1 MVDSAPAP
9 ARQATQ
15 AAPRVPRQTDIS
27 ERRRTIVMLAL
38 ALGGFGIGITEF
50 VSMGLLSMIAD
61 DFGISEDRAGNII
74 AAYAMGVVVG
84 APLVATLTGHIP
96 RRRLVIVLM
105 AAFVVGNGLSALAH
119 SYHLLLGA
127 RFLAG
132 LPHGAYFS
140 VAGLSAASMAAD
152 GKRGRAIAFL
162 GYGFAIATV
171 AGVPA
176 AQALGA
182 HVGWQWAYAL
192 VTAIG
197 VVTFVSLVGLMPH
210 MVRMKPTSPIT
221 ELKAFTRPQ
230 VLLTLAVGVVGFG
243 GMFAVYTYIS
253 WTMTEHAGVPERL
266 MWVVLMAYGVG
277 MLIGNGLGGRL
288 SDRNVEFAIAFAL
301 VMIVVTLVSFY
312 FTSAHPWLGTIN
324 FGLIGMFGSTLV
336 PALQIRLMDTAG
348 DAQTL
353 AAALNHS
360 ALNLANAGGAALG
373 GAVIAR
379 GFGYQAPALAGAAM
393 AAVAIMVFVP
403 ASLARRRAERA
414 GR

>member
-1 MVDSAPAP
+1 
-9 ARQATQ
+9 
-15 AAPRVPRQTDIS
+15 
-27 ERRRTIVMLAL
+27 MLAL

-50 VSMGLLSMIAD
+50 VSMGLLSMIAG
-61 DFGISEDRAGNII
+61 DFHISEDQAGGII
-74 AAYAMGVVVG
+74 AAYAMGVVIG
-84 APLVATLTGHIP
+84 APLVAVLTGHIP
-96 RRRLVIVLM
+96 RRRLLIILM
-105 AAFVVGNGLSALAH
+105 AAFVAGNGLSALAG

-140 VAGLSAASMAAD
+140 VSGLAAASMVAD

-182 HVGWQWAYAL
+182 AFGWQWAYVIVTVIGVATLAAL
-192 VTAIG
+192 V
-197 VVTFVSLVGLMPH
+197 LLMPH
-210 MVRMKPTSPIT
+210 MTRMKPTSPMT
-221 ELKAFTRPQ
+221 ELSAFTRPQ
-230 VLLTLAVGVVGFG
+230 VLLTLLTGVVGFG

-253 WTMTEHAGVPERL
+253 WTMTDHAHLPESL
-266 MWVVLMAYGVG
+266 MWIVLMAYGIG
-277 MLIGNGLGGRL
+277 MLIGNGVGGRL
-288 SDRNVEFAIAFAL
+288 ADINVERAIIFSLAMIAL
-301 VMIVVTLVSFY
+301 MLVGFY
-312 FTSAHPWLGTIN
+312 FTSSNAILGTLN
-324 FGLIGMFGSTLV
+324 FGLIGMFGSTLI
-336 PALQIRLMDTAG
+336 PSLQIRLMDTAG

-373 GAVIAR
+373 GAVIAH

-393 AAVAIMVFVP
+393 AATAICVFVP
-403 ASLARRRAERA
+403 SALVRRRSATRAAATVAPAEA
-414 GR
+414 